1 MAGNAL
7 QHNYLTL
14 SLPNGWEDASQ
25 VIALGPEDS
34 GFRPNLVFSQE
45 PTKANETAQ
54 QFAAR
59 QLPQLK
65 QALTGYALVK
75 EGMQKFGPNSGFLR
89 EHTFKMDKGEIGQLQ
104 FYVVSG
110 GRAYTFTFTHL
121 KGKLAGAKAIAEKLL
136 SEARLNFGKGGGG
149 GGGGG
154 DVAQF

>member
-14 SLPNGWEDASQ
+14 SLPAGWEDASQ

-45 PTKANETAQ
+45 PTKPGESAA

-65 QALTGYALVK
+65 QALTGYVLVK
-75 EGMQKFGPNSGFLR
+75 EGMAKFGPNQGFLR

-104 FYVVSG
+104 FYVIINN
-110 GRAYTFTFTHL
+110 RAYTFTFTHL
-121 KGKLAGAKAIAEKLL
+121 KGKLAGAKSIAEKLL
-136 SEARLNFGKGGGG
+136 TEARLNLRAGPA
-149 GGGGG
+149 GG
-154 DVAQF
+154 DVASF